1 MLKEK
6 KVQTVE
12 KLKELFRSSDS
23 AFIAHYHGLNVA
35 QISGLR
41 TKMYEDK
48 IQFFVSKNSLTKLG
62 VKGSEFEDLT
72 ESFVGPVAIAL
83 SNDPVATA
91 KILVEF
97 AKDNEQLKLI
107 EAKVF
112 GERIDSKGIK
122 SLSKM
127 PSLDE
132 LRAKLVS
139 LIQTPAR
146 SLASIMVAPAT
157 TLARVFSVYSNK
169 SQ

>member
-6 KVQTVE
+6 KAQMVE
-12 KLKELFRSSDS
+12 KLKELFSSS
-23 AFIAHYHGLNVA
+23 NSVFVVHYHGLNVA

-41 TKMYEDK
+41 ARMHEDK

-62 VKGSEFEDLT
+62 IKGSEFEDLI
-72 ESFVGPVAIAL
+72 ESFVGPVAIAA
-83 SNDPVATA
+83 SNDSVTTA

-97 AKDNEQLKLI
+97 ANNNEQLKLI

-112 GERIDSKGIK
+112 GERIDYKGIK

-127 PSLDE
+127 PLFDE
-132 LRAKLVS
+132 LRATLVS

-146 SLASIMVAPAT
+146 LLASMLVAPAT
-157 TLARVFSVYSNK
+157 TLARVFSIYSNK
-169 SQ
+169 SK